1 MSQETSELPYWV
13 IPAFPIFFI
22 GLWCGVC
29 YLAAFLSGWQR
40 LARHYAA
47 SVPPA
52 GAEFLFRGGSIGWF
66 SYRGCLHLAAAPDGL
81 FLWLFRPFSVGYRR
95 LFIPWNDIAAMAHK
109 GWVVDWAVLTT
120 AQAPSVRIRLT
131 RKLAESIA
139 AASNGRL
146 RITAA

>member
-1 MSQETSELPYWV
+1 MDQETGELPYWI

-22 GLWCGVC
+22 GLWCAVC
-29 YLAAFLSGWQR
+29 YLAAVLSGWQR
-40 LARHYAA
+40 LAKHYAA
-47 SVPPA
+47 TLPTA
-52 GAEFLFRGGSIGWF
+52 GAQFLFRAGSVGWF
-66 SYRGCLHLAAAPDGL
+66 SYRGCLHLSAAPDGL

-95 LFIPWNDIAAMAHK
+95 LFIPWQDIAATAHK

-120 AQAPSVRIRLT
+120 ARVPGVKIRLA
-131 RKLAESIA
+131 RKLAEGIT